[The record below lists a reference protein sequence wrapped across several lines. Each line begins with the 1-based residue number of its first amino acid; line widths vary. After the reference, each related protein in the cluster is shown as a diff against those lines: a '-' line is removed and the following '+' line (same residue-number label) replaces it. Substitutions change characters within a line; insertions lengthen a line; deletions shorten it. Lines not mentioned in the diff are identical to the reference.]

1 MVKTN
6 MVGFCGGYDMYV
18 SAKPVEMQTFFE
30 AIKELSLTGP
40 SNMEWSLVLDRLYK
54 RYVRFED
61 IDQTKQ
67 IMEYCKSHLTKD
79 GEDESTNIFLMY
91 FRHFFSS
98 ASSSIS
104 FYESFGEYLPIKIS
118 VVDLPWYL
126 LENQRP
132 LLEYDQLEGGPFWL
146 RGYSAED
153 IERLS
158 NL

>member
-1 MVKTN
+1 
-6 MVGFCGGYDMYV
+6 
-18 SAKPVEMQTFFE
+18 
-30 AIKELSLTGP
+30 
-40 SNMEWSLVLDRLYK
+40 
-54 RYVRFED
+54 
-61 IDQTKQ
+61 
-67 IMEYCKSHLTKD
+67 MEYCKSHLTKD

-104 FYESFGEYLPIKIS
+104 FYETFSEYKPIRIS
-118 VVDLPWYL
+118 IVDLPWYF
-126 LENQRP
+126 LEKQRP
-132 LLEYDQLEGGPFWL
+132 LVEYDQLEGEPFWL